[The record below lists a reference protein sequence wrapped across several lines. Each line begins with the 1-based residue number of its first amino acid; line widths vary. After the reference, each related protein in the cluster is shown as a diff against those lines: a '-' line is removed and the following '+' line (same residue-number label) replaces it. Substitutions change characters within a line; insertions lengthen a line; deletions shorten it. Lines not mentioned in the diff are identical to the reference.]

1 MKLNLKEIEELIDGS
16 LNGDYSKEIY
26 GINSLENA
34 DINQI
39 SFAVNEKYKDAIVIS
54 DAGEFYYSDGSPNL
68 KVSHYYP
75 ETNNS
80 YKAHLQAVSDE
91 ACDYK
96 TIGRTEY
103 LEPIELNIDFDLDK
117 IKYLNT
123 PVNTTNNSN
132 ADSYIWDINGVK
144 SFGFEAA
151 SISYSEAND
160 YQYKLIG
167 QSKYGCSDSVEK
179 SIKVLKKAPG
189 FPSDH
194 SICQQGP
201 IASKVNLGFN
211 AYKSHI
217 DNNGNLYVVGSNYS
231 NTGGDYSGSMN
242 WFVEKFSEDG
252 TQIWKK
258 E

>member
-1 MKLNLKEIEELIDGS
+1 MISSNNQALDLIVKAIKKSGFVNGKDVSICLDVAANELFKK
-16 LNGDYSKEIY
+16 NKYSIHSK
-26 GINSLENA
+26 N
-34 DINQI
+34 
-39 SFAVNEKYKDAIVIS
+39 
-54 DAGEFYYSDGSPNL
+54 
-68 KVSHYYP
+68 
-75 ETNNS
+75 
-80 YKAHLQAVSDE
+80 
-91 ACDYK
+91 
-96 TIGRTEY
+96 
-103 LEPIELNIDFDLDK
+103 
-117 IKYLNT
+117 
-123 PVNTTNNSN
+123 
-132 ADSYIWDINGVK
+132 YI
-144 SFGFEAA
+144 
-151 SISYSEAND
+151 
-160 YQYKLIG
+160 
-167 QSKYGCSDSVEK
+167 SVEK

-258 E
+258 EQSVLNYPPYYDFHSTSINTNDKPFEYGWVIVSIL